1 MPRLFFDTSALVKR
15 YYEEAGSETVDELV
29 EAEGNEVVITSL
41 SVVETAS
48 ALRRKQNRGEIT
60 SRDVDRLLGA
70 FFEEALDE
78 FVVLP
83 VDESFSGTALDLVLE
98 ADLRTLDSLQLAA
111 ALSISSDT
119 SGPVFVCANR
129 DLVDVAARRGL
140 ETQNPES
147 S

>member
-1 MPRLFFDTSALVKR
+1 VTS
-15 YYEEAGSETVDELV
+15 TDCW
-29 EAEGNEVVITSL
+29 
-41 SVVETAS
+41 
-48 ALRRKQNRGEIT
+48 
-60 SRDVDRLLGA
+60 GA

-83 VDESFSGTALDLVLE
+83 VDESFSGTALDLVPE

-119 SGPVFVCANR
+119 SGPVFVCTDR